1 MLEGV
6 DWVSAV
12 GLNLDPKLRD
22 ACSLLLQT
30 HVARRHALR
39 EIRTTSTS
47 IGAGGAHWDM
57 TARNSLVSQVNTAK
71 LA

>member
-6 DWVSAV
+6 DWVSAF
-12 GLNLDPKLRD
+12 GLNLDPKLKD

-30 HVARRHALR
+30 HVTRHALL